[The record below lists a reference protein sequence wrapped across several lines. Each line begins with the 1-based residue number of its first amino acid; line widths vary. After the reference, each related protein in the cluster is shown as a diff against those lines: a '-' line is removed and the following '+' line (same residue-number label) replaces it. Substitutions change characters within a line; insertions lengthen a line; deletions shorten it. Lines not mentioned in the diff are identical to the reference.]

1 MSVQVSPQWIAMP
14 HRPPSA
20 RRDGRRLCI
29 IVPYR
34 DRAEHLKVLM
44 SAFESCFL
52 RAEAGI
58 DQQLP
63 RIFIVEQS
71 GSGPFNRGKLCN
83 VGFDLNRRLCDYV
96 CFHDV
101 DFVPADA
108 DYSFP
113 LLPARVC
120 SEGSRHREDLRFAF
134 GGVVA
139 FSVADFERV
148 NGYSNQYSG
157 WGYEDSDLLLRV
169 VRTGMRLE
177 SRPGRFLS
185 LPHAPTE
192 RDPDGLVRP
201 ETRRNQQRFLQ
212 RLTGSEPFW
221 DDDGLRSLVYTVERR
236 QRRARNGIVS
246 LDVQHVVV
254 RIDD

>member
-1 MSVQVSPQWIAMP
+1 MP

-20 RRDGRRLCI
+20 RRDGHRLCI

-34 DRAEHLKVLM
+34 DRAEHLKVLLT
-44 SAFESCFL
+44 AFESCFL
-52 RAEAGI
+52 RGEAGAS
-58 DQQLP
+58 QLPP

-71 GSGPFNRGKLCN
+71 GSGPFNRGTLCN
-83 VGFDLNRRLCDYV
+83 VGFDLNRRECDYA

-101 DFVPADA
+101 DFVPTDA

-113 LLPARVC
+113 LLPARIC
-120 SEGSRHREDLRFAF
+120 SEGSRHRENPRFAF

-139 FSVADFERV
+139 FSRADFERV
-148 NGYSNQYSG
+148 NGYSNCYAG

-169 VRTGMRLE
+169 VRLGMRLE

-185 LPHAPTE
+185 LPHAPSE
-192 RDPDGLVRP
+192 RDPDGRVRP
-201 ETRRNQQRFLQ
+201 ETRSNQQRFLQ
-212 RLTGSEPFW
+212 RLVSSEPFW

-236 QRRARNGIVS
+236 RQLARAGRNS
-246 LDVQHVVV
+246 MDVHHVVV
-254 RIDD
+254 RINE